1 MSIRRTLMYLLL
13 IAMMT
18 LTAIVYVASTKIH
31 LVEII
36 IMLAAGSLVIFM
48 TFQDISCI
56 CCPTASGSLGNL
68 DDMIDDLLNEYDERS
83 INGELLRVW
92 V

>member
-18 LTAIVYVASTKIH
+18 LTAIAYVASTKIH

-36 IMLAAGSLVIFM
+36 IMLVAGSLVIFM
-48 TFQDISCI
+48 AFQNISCI
-56 CCPTASGSLGNL
+56 CPTASGSLGNL
-68 DDMIDDLLNEYDERS
+68 DDMIDDLLNEYDEQS
-83 INGELLRVW
+83 INGKLLRVW

>member
-36 IMLAAGSLVIFM
+36 IMLVTGSLVIFM
-48 TFQDISCI
+48 TFQDIGCI
-56 CCPTASGSLGNL
+56 CPTASGSLGNL
-68 DDMIDDLLNEYDERS
+68 DDMIDDLLNEYDEQS
-83 INGELLRVW
+83 INGKLLKVW